1 VTSPAPLSPLAVEF
15 VLRMGRALHRNGF
28 SASRLE
34 RVMTRLAEKLGL
46 PLPQVFST
54 PTAIYAAF
62 GPLSHQS
69 THLLRVEPG
78 TVSLS
83 HLTRLDRVV
92 TDVVGG
98 TVSPEVGLAR
108 LDEIEASPPPYG
120 RVLPVFAFALTSG
133 AVARFLGGGL
143 REIGVGVAIGIVT
156 GLLAVLAARVNPL
169 REVYEPVA
177 ASAASFIAGVLSVLW
192 MPFATS
198 TATLAGLIVLI
209 PGFMLTIAIRELS
222 TRHLASGTARLAGAG
237 IIFLGIIFGVA
248 LGNRLALVAVG
259 TSINSPISALPGWTF
274 ALSALLAGLAF
285 TVILQAEWRDAP
297 WVVIAGLLAVLA
309 GRIGAQAL
317 GLELGAFVGAAVV
330 GVAGN
335 LFSRLRN
342 RPSVVM
348 LVPGTLM
355 LVPGTI
361 GFNSLSSLLDAQ
373 VVPAVQ
379 TAFRMVLTAIALVA
393 GLLFADIISPERR
406 V

>member
-1 VTSPAPLSPLAVEF
+1 
-15 VLRMGRALHRNGF
+15 MGRALHRAGF

-34 RVMTRLAEKLGL
+34 RAMARLAEKLGL
-46 PLPQVFST
+46 PLPQIFST

-62 GPLSHQS
+62 GSFSDQH

-78 TVSLS
+78 SISLN
-83 HLTRLDRVV
+83 HLTKLDRVV
-92 TDVVGG
+92 SDVLGG
-98 TVSPEVGLAR
+98 TVSPEAGLAR
-108 LDEIEASPPPYG
+108 IDEIEASPSPYG
-120 RVLPVFAFALTSG
+120 NVLMVTAFALTSG

-156 GLLAVLAARVNPL
+156 GLLAFLAGKVKPL
-169 REVYEPVA
+169 GEVYEPVA
-177 ASAASFIAGVLSVLW
+177 ACAASFIAGVLSTIW
-192 MPFATS
+192 MPFATP

-237 IIFLGIIFGVA
+237 ITFLGIIFGVA
-248 LGNRLALVAVG
+248 LGNRLALVVAGASHNAPVV
-259 TSINSPISALPGWTF
+259 ALPGWTF
-274 ALSALLAGLAF
+274 ALSAVLAGLAF
-285 TVILQAEWRDAP
+285 TVILQAELRDAP
-297 WVVIAGLLAVLA
+297 WVVLAGLLAVVA
-309 GRIGAQAL
+309 GRVGAQVL

-330 GVAGN
+330 GIASN

-342 RPSVVM
+342 RPSMVM

-361 GFNSLSSLLDAQ
+361 GFNSLSAMLDAQ

>member
-1 VTSPAPLSPLAVEF
+1 
-15 VLRMGRALHRNGF
+15 MGRALHRAGF

-34 RVMTRLAEKLGL
+34 RVMARLAEKLEL
-46 PLPQVFST
+46 PLPQIFST

-62 GPLSHQS
+62 GPLGDQR

-78 TVSLS
+78 SISLT
-83 HLTRLDRVV
+83 HLTELDQVV

-98 TVSPEVGLAR
+98 TLSPEAGLAR
-108 LDEIEASPPPYG
+108 IDEIEASPAPYG
-120 RVLPVFAFALTSG
+120 SVLMVIAFALTSG

-143 REIGVGVAIGIVT
+143 HEIGVGVVIGIIT
-156 GLLAVLAARVNPL
+156 GFLAVVAARWAPL
-169 REVYEPVA
+169 LEIYEPVSACA
-177 ASAASFIAGVLSVLW
+177 AAFVAGVLSVLW

-198 TATLAGLIVLI
+198 IAALSGLIVLI
-209 PGFMLTIAIRELS
+209 PGFMLTSAIRELS

-237 IIFLGIIFGVA
+237 ITFLGIIFGVA
-248 LGNRLALVAVG
+248 LGSRLAVALAGPAQLAPVQ
-259 TSINSPISALPGWTF
+259 ALPEWTF
-274 ALSALLAGLAF
+274 FLSAVVAGLAF
-285 TVILQAEWRDAP
+285 TVILKAELKDAP
-297 WVVIAGLLAVLA
+297 WVVLAGLVAVVA
-309 GRIGAQAL
+309 GRAGAQVL
-317 GLELGAFVGAAVV
+317 GPELGGFVGAAVV
-330 GVAGN
+330 GVISN
-335 LFSRLRN
+335 LFSRLRD

-361 GFNSLSSLLDAQ
+361 GFSALSSLLDAQ

>member
-1 VTSPAPLSPLAVEF
+1 
-15 VLRMGRALHRNGF
+15 MGRALHRSGF

-34 RVMTRLAEKLGL
+34 RAMARLAEKLGL
-46 PLPQVFST
+46 PLPQIFST

-62 GPLSHQS
+62 GALSEQR

-78 TVSLS
+78 SISLT
-83 HLTRLDRVV
+83 HLTQLDKVV

-98 TVSPEVGLAR
+98 TVSPEAGLAR
-108 LDEIEASPPPYG
+108 IEEIEASRSPYG
-120 RVLPVFAFALTSG
+120 KVLMVTAFALISG

-143 REIGVGVAIGIVT
+143 HEIGVGVVIGIVT
-156 GLLAVLAARVNPL
+156 GLLALLAGKVKPL
-169 REVYEPVA
+169 GDVYEPVA
-177 ASAASFIAGVLSVLW
+177 AAAASFIAGVLSVW
-192 MPFATS
+192 WTPFATS
-198 TATLAGLIVLI
+198 IATLAGLIVLI

-237 IIFLGIIFGVA
+237 ITFLGIIFGVA
-248 LGNRLALVAVG
+248 FGNRVALFIAGPPQLA
-259 TSINSPISALPGWTF
+259 PIQPLPEWTY
-274 ALSALLAGLAF
+274 ALSALIAGLAF
-285 TVILQAEWRDAP
+285 TVILKAERRDAP
-297 WVVIAGLLAVLA
+297 WVVLAGLLAVLA
-309 GRIGAQAL
+309 ARIGAQAL

-330 GVAGN
+330 GMASN
-335 LFSRLRN
+335 LFSRIRD

-348 LVPGTLM
+348 LVPGLLI

-361 GFNSLSSLLDAQ
+361 GFSSLSSLLDAQ

>member
-1 VTSPAPLSPLAVEF
+1 VTTPEQLSPLAIEF
-15 VLRMGRALHRNGF
+15 VLRMGRALHRHGF

-34 RVMTRLAEKLGL
+34 RVMGQLAMKLGL

-62 GPLSHQS
+62 GSFGNQS

-78 TVSLS
+78 SVSLS

-92 TDVVGG
+92 TQVIGG
-98 TVSPEVGLAR
+98 SLSPQEGLAL
-108 LDEIEASPPPYG
+108 LDGIEASPPPYG
-120 RVLPVFAFALTSG
+120 DLLTLVAFACSSG
-133 AVARFLGGGL
+133 AVARFLGGGTV
-143 REIGVGVAIGIVT
+143 EIGVGILIGVMT
-156 GLLAVLAARVNPL
+156 GLLALVARHWDAL
-169 REVYEPVA
+169 GEVYEPVA
-177 ASAASFIAGVLSVLW
+177 ACMASLLAGCLSVYW
-192 MPFATS
+192 RPFS
-198 TATLAGLIVLI
+198 TYTASLAGLIVLI

-222 TRHLASGTARLAGAG
+222 TRHLASGTARLAGAN
-237 IIFLGIIFGVA
+237 ITFLGIIFGVA
-248 LGNRLALVAVG
+248 LGTRLASVIAGPAHLAPVVALPPWTFVLATLVAGV
-259 TSINSPISALPGWTF
+259 AF
-274 ALSALLAGLAF
+274 AI
-285 TVILQAEWRDAP
+285 ILKAERSDIP
-297 WVVIAGLLAVLA
+297 WVVLAGVLAVVA

-317 GLELGAFVGAAVV
+317 GLELGGFVGAV
-330 GVAGN
+330 VAGGAAN

-342 RPSVVM
+342 RPSAVM
-348 LVPGTLM
+348 LVPGILM

-379 TAFRMVLTAIALVA
+379 TGFRMILTAVALVA

>member
-1 VTSPAPLSPLAVEF
+1 
-15 VLRMGRALHRNGF
+15 MGRALHRNGF

-34 RVMTRLAEKLGL
+34 RVMGRLAEKLGL
-46 PLPQVFST
+46 PLPQIFST

-62 GPLSHQS
+62 GSLAGQS

-78 TVSLS
+78 SVSLG
-83 HLTRLDRVV
+83 HLTQLDRVAS
-92 TDVVGG
+92 DVLGG
-98 TVSPEVGLAR
+98 SVSPEAGLAR
-108 LDEIEASPPPYG
+108 LDEIEASPDPYG
-120 RVLPVFAFALTSG
+120 NTLTVIAFALTSG

-156 GLLAVLAARVNPL
+156 GLLALLAARVKPL
-169 REVYEPVA
+169 GDVFEPVA
-177 ASAASFIAGVLSVLW
+177 ACAAALIAGVLSARWL
-192 MPFATS
+192 PFATS

-222 TRHLASGTARLAGAG
+222 TRHLASGTARLFAAN
-237 IIFLGIIFGVA
+237 ITFLGIIFGVA
-248 LGNRLALVAVG
+248 LGNRLALIVAGPARLAPVQ
-259 TSINSPISALPGWTF
+259 PLPAWTF

-285 TVILQAEWRDAP
+285 TVILKAEWRDAP
-297 WVVIAGLLAVLA
+297 WVVLAGLLAVVA
-309 GRIGAQAL
+309 GRVGATAL
-317 GLELGAFVGAAVV
+317 GLELGSFVGALVV

-342 RPSVVM
+342 RPSSVM
-348 LVPGTLM
+348 LVPGVLM

-361 GFNSLSSLLDAQ
+361 GFRSLSWLLDSQ
-373 VVPAVQ
+373 VVPAVE

>member
-1 VTSPAPLSPLAVEF
+1 
-15 VLRMGRALHRNGF
+15 MGRALHRAGF

-34 RVMTRLAEKLGL
+34 RVMARLAEKLGL
-46 PLPQVFST
+46 PLPQIFST

-62 GPLSHQS
+62 GSLSNQR

-78 TVSLS
+78 SISLT
-83 HLTRLDRVV
+83 HLTRLDKVV
-92 TDVVGG
+92 SDVVGG
-98 TVSPEVGLAR
+98 TMSPEAGLAR
-108 LDEIEASPPPYG
+108 IDEIEASPSPYG
-120 RVLPVFAFALTSG
+120 NVLLVTAFALTSG

-143 REIGVGVAIGIVT
+143 HEIGVGVVIGIIT
-156 GLLAVLAARVNPL
+156 GLMALLAARVKAL
-169 REVYEPVA
+169 GDVYEPVA
-177 ASAASFIAGVLSVLW
+177 ACTASFIAGVLSVLW
-192 MPFATS
+192 MPFATT

-237 IIFLGIIFGVA
+237 ITFLGIIFGVA
-248 LGNRLALVAVG
+248 LGNRLALVVVG
-259 TSINSPISALPGWTF
+259 PPLLAPIQPLPEWTF
-274 ALSALLAGLAF
+274 FLSALLAGLAF
-285 TVILQAEWRDAP
+285 TVILKAEWRDAP
-297 WVVIAGLLAVLA
+297 WVVLAGLLAVLA
-309 GRIGAQAL
+309 GRLGAQAL
-317 GLELGAFVGAAVV
+317 GLELGSFVGAAVV
-330 GVAGN
+330 GIASN
-335 LFSRLRN
+335 LFSRLRD

>member
-1 VTSPAPLSPLAVEF
+1 MTPAPLSPHAVEF

-34 RVMTRLAEKLGL
+34 RAMARLAEKLGL
-46 PLPQVFST
+46 PLPQIFSM

-62 GPLSHQS
+62 GTLSEQR

-78 TVSLS
+78 TISLT
-83 HLTRLDRVV
+83 HLTQLDRVV
-92 TDVVGG
+92 SDVVSG
-98 TVSPEVGLAR
+98 TLSPEAGLAKI
-108 LDEIEASPPPYG
+108 DEIEASPSPYG
-120 RVLPVFAFALTSG
+120 RALMVTAFALTSG

-143 REIGVGVAIGIVT
+143 HEIAVAVVIGIVS
-156 GLLAVLAARVNPL
+156 GLLALLAGGVKPL
-169 REVYEPVA
+169 GDVYEPVA
-177 ASAASFIAGVLSVLW
+177 ACAASFIAGVLSVMW
-192 MPFATS
+192 TPFATS
-198 TATLAGLIVLI
+198 IATLAGLIVLI

-248 LGNRLALVAVG
+248 LGNRLALVVAGPPPLASVQ
-259 TSINSPISALPGWTF
+259 PLPGWTF

-285 TVILQAEWRDAP
+285 TVILKAERRDAP
-297 WVVIAGLLAVLA
+297 WVVLAGLLAVLA
-309 GRIGAQAL
+309 GRIGAEAL
-317 GLELGAFVGAAVV
+317 GLELGAFVGAAVI
-330 GVAGN
+330 GIASN

-361 GFNSLSSLLDAQ
+361 GFSALSSMLDAQ

-379 TAFRMVLTAIALVA
+379 TAFRMILTASALVA